1 MQVLK
6 LKLYQ
11 DLVCYKKPMSFRAG
25 ETYPL
30 PPPSTING
38 FMHNA
43 IGATEYIPMT
53 FSIQGTYTSITNNL
67 QKLYKFG
74 KARHGRESSYDAVIG
89 STAIKSMVYYTNL
102 LVEVFLIIHV
112 KASEDVLKHLLEA
125 LKSPFEYPSLG
136 RREDI
141 VRIDEVS
148 MVSLQEKD
156 DSRNGIPMKYP
167 AYIPKQYA
175 LDNDLHGINYRLN
188 SYYEIKDG
196 FKKWEQV
203 EMLYVE
209 TGKIFSKVPVDE
221 QGDLIFWHK

>member
-1 MQVLK
+1 MKALK
-6 LKLYQ
+6 FKLYQ
-11 DLVCYKKPMSFRAG
+11 NLVCYRKPMSFKAG

-38 FMHNA
+38 FLHNA
-43 IGATEYIPMT
+43 LGATEYIPMI

-74 KARHGRESSYDAVIG
+74 KSRAGRESSYDALIG

-102 LVEVFLIIHV
+102 LVDVALIIHV
-112 KASEDVLKHLLEA
+112 KASEDILNRLSEA
-125 LKSPFEYPSLG
+125 LLAPCEYPSLG
-136 RREDI
+136 RREDL
-141 VRIDEVS
+141 VRIDEIALIN
-148 MVSLQEKD
+148 LQEKD
-156 DSRNGIPMKYP
+156 DRRNGIPLRYP

-175 LDNDLHGINYRLN
+175 ADSDLHGINYRLN

-196 FKKWEQV
+196 FKKWERV

-209 TGKIFSKVPVDE
+209 SGKIYSNTLVDE
-221 QGDLIFWHK
+221 QDDVIFWHK